1 MIGLEEFTKLGP
13 SEVIITERSNFE
25 EIQSPTIKRKRK
37 HKLNDQDDRNTEPEI
52 LRENEFSIL
61 TNITLEE
68 RNNTNTNKNIQDN
81 FEDNL
86 LNASGENQLV
96 SDSSDHVLE
105 GHFTPSGL
113 DHGGITP
120 NHCIENIDSIPNLHV
135 DQVSSIL
142 NASNV
147 DQYSNMGFE
156 NEISEK
162 ISHDWD
168 GDYDYP
174 QSSEQVSD
182 VKT

>member
-1 MIGLEEFTKLGP
+1 M
-13 SEVIITERSNFE
+13 N
-25 EIQSPTIKRKRK
+25 
-37 HKLNDQDDRNTEPEI
+37 EPEI

-68 RNNTNTNKNIQDN
+68 RNNTNKNIESNYEEQ
-81 FEDNL
+81 L
-86 LNASGENQLV
+86 LNASEENQMV
-96 SDSSDHVLE
+96 SDSPDHVLE

-142 NASNV
+142 NASGV
-147 DQYSNMGFE
+147 EQYSNMGFE
-156 NEISEK
+156 NEISSEK

-168 GDYDYP
+168 GDYDY
-174 QSSEQVSD
+174 QSSEHVSKFQLASID
-182 VKT
+182 FFILLF